1 MPDSDNK
8 GMGMSTF
15 SDSIDLLH
23 RALDVS
29 TLRYQVSAD
38 NISKSEVPGYK
49 KQVVNFESE
58 LKRAFQSRDNEH
70 NSFKMQTFDERH
82 IKSEVPRDWRSV
94 EPRRVTDWQTA
105 AKANGNNIDAEEEAM
120 NIVKIQMQYR
130 LLSQLTT
137 FEFSQMN
144 TAMKNLK

>member
-1 MPDSDNK
+1 
-8 GMGMSTF
+8 MGITTF
-15 SDSIDLLH
+15 SDGIDLLH

-49 KQVVNFESE
+49 KQYVNFESE
-58 LKRAFQSRDNEH
+58 LKRAFESRDNEH
-70 NSFKMQTFDERH
+70 NSFKMQVTDERH
-82 IKSEVPRDWRSV
+82 IKSAVPRDWRSV

-130 LLSQLTT
+130 LLSQLTS